1 MSKSVTEV
9 TIGIDVCKQSLDI
22 LSHADDAVSAI
33 PNALES
39 IVEFLDSFTEPV
51 VIALEA
57 TNTFH
62 ELIMDQALQ
71 RGYTV
76 YLIDGYRLNKYRE
89 AVGVRAKNDCNDAQL
104 LRRYLLSERSHL
116 RAVQAQS
123 KQQRQLW
130 RLLKRRAKLVKMKT
144 ELKLSLSD
152 ISVDAGIAEE
162 LSASFSKAILRITKL
177 ARCLIKQLDWQ
188 PQLTR
193 LRTIPGVGELNA
205 MALMVMFNRGV
216 FANVDRFIA
225 FIGLDVRVRESGA
238 YRGRSKLT
246 KKGDPEVRRLLFNG
260 ARSAARSYPQWQN
273 QKQELMNRGLSEIQ
287 VSVIQ
292 SRKIARIA
300 YSLMRT
306 GEVYESANK
315 TCHAS

>member
-116 RAVQAQS
+116 RPVQAQS